1 MVYSRYRQREALKR
15 GKPTMSDEATSVAG
29 DAKQSVVSEK
39 SNMTASQYA
48 VRRLGELKVKPDG
61 ALNPAS
67 RPAEQ
72 PTSQSAPAEEEQQ
85 EQASN
90 DQAQAE
96 PNPTGKDVPSQ
107 VELSE
112 LSDEDIQELAQKGKS
127 GLLKRIAELTA
138 KRKLAEE
145 KAAQLEAYMAQ
156 QQNSKPLEPKVENNP
171 YASISSI
178 EDLGKK
184 VQEVADVVEWAEDI
198 LDRAEHLGFEDIAA
212 TVDGRELTKAQV
224 KETLRNARKARDK
237 FLPAQKKDI
246 EAGIQRKGL
255 RSAFEQ
261 QAVKELEWLATQ
273 EDNDIK
279 RQFFAMLNDPRLKG
293 MEEALPDVA
302 PQLPYILAHA
312 ANSMFARKTIP
323 MDSKPSPKLTP
334 PGSPSSTAA
343 AGDRTPSSGERNM
356 KEVSK
361 RLADSGSVSDFIAL
375 RAAQLS
381 KRK

>member
-1 MVYSRYRQREALKR
+1 MMQLSPTR
-15 GKPTMSDEATSVAG
+15 GVKTRKPKMSEEATSVAG
-29 DAKQSVVSEK
+29 DAKTSVESEK

-48 VRRLGELKVKPDG
+48 VRRLGELKAKPDG

-67 RPAEQ
+67 RPQ
-72 PTSQSAPAEEEQQ
+72 PTSQSAPAAEQEE

-90 DQAQAE
+90 DQASTSESQPA
-96 PNPTGKDVPSQ
+96 GKDVPSQ

-112 LSDEDIQELAQKGKS
+112 LSDEDIAELAQKGKS

-156 QQNSKPLEPKVENNP
+156 QQNNKPLEPKVENNP
-171 YASISSI
+171 YANIASI

-184 VQEVADVVEWAEDI
+184 AQEVNDVVEWAEDV
-198 LDRAEHLGFEDIAA
+198 LDRAETLGYEDIAA

-237 FLPAQKKDI
+237 YLPAQKKEI
-246 EAGIQRKGL
+246 EAVMQRKGL

-261 QAVKELEWLATQ
+261 QAVKELDWLASQ

-279 RQFFAMLNDPRLKG
+279 RQFFAMLNDPRLKDA
-293 MEEALPDVA
+293 EKVLPEVA

-312 ANSMFARKTIP
+312 ANSMFARKVIP
-323 MDSKPSPKLTP
+323 MDGKPSPKLTP
-334 PGSPSSTAA
+334 PGAPSNAVA
-343 AGDRTPSSGERNM
+343 AGDRTPTAGERNV

>member
-1 MVYSRYRQREALKR
+1 
-15 GKPTMSDEATSVAG
+15 MSDEATSVAG
-29 DAKQSVVSEK
+29 DAKQAVVSEK

-48 VRRLGELKVKPDG
+48 VRRLGELKGKPDG

-67 RPAEQ
+67 RPEA
-72 PTSQSAPAEEEQQ
+72 TSQSAPAEEEQQ

-90 DQAQAE
+90 DQAQAQ
-96 PNPTGKDVPSQ
+96 PTPTSKDVPSQ

-112 LSDEDIQELAQKGKS
+112 LSDEEIQELAQKGKS

-156 QQNSKPLEPKVENNP
+156 QQNNKPLEPKVENNP
-171 YASISSI
+171 YASISSM

-184 VQEVADVVEWAEDI
+184 AQEVTDVVEWAEDI

-237 FLPAQKKDI
+237 FLPAQKKEI

-312 ANSMFARKTIP
+312 ANSMYGRKLIP
-323 MDSKPSPKLTP
+323 MDNKPSPKLTP
-334 PGSPSSTAA
+334 PGSPSAAAA
-343 AGDRTPSSGERNM
+343 AGDRTPSAGERNV

>member
-1 MVYSRYRQREALKR
+1 
-15 GKPTMSDEATSVAG
+15 MSDEAPSVAG
-29 DAKQSVVSEK
+29 DAKTSVESEK

-48 VRRLGELKVKPDG
+48 VRRLGELKGKPDG

-67 RPAEQ
+67 RPQ
-72 PTSQSAPAEEEQQ
+72 PTSQSAPAAEEEQ

-90 DQAQAE
+90 DQA
-96 PNPTGKDVPSQ
+96 PTANAQGKDVPSQ

-112 LSDEDIQELAQKGKS
+112 LSDEEIQELAQKGKS

-156 QQNSKPLEPKVENNP
+156 QQANKPLEPKVENNP
-171 YASISSI
+171 YENITSF

-184 VQEVADVVEWAEDI
+184 AQEVNDVVEWAEDV
-198 LDRAEHLGFEDIAA
+198 LDRAEALGYEDIAA

-237 FLPAQKKDI
+237 YLPAQKKEI
-246 EAGIQRKGL
+246 ETILQRKGL

-273 EDNDIK
+273 EDNDVK
-279 RQFFAMLNDPRLKG
+279 RQFFAMLNDPRLKDV
-293 MEEALPDVA
+293 ERALPDVA
-302 PQLPYILAHA
+302 PQLPYLLAHA
-312 ANSMFARKTIP
+312 ANSMFARRTIP
-323 MDSKPSPKLTP
+323 LDGKPSPKLTP
-334 PGSPSSTAA
+334 PGAPSTAVA
-343 AGDRTPSSGERNM
+343 AGDRTPTQGERNV

>member
-1 MVYSRYRQREALKR
+1 
-15 GKPTMSDEATSVAG
+15 MSDEATSVAG
-29 DAKQSVVSEK
+29 DAKQAVVSEK
-39 SNMTASQYA
+39 SNLTASQYA
-48 VRRLGELKVKPDG
+48 VRRLGELKGKPDG

-67 RPAEQ
+67 RPET
-72 PTSQSAPAEEEQQ
+72 TSQSAPAEEEQQ

-90 DQAQAE
+90 DQAPVE
-96 PNPTGKDVPSQ
+96 STSSGKDVPSQ
-107 VELSE
+107 VDLSE
-112 LSDEDIQELAQKGKS
+112 LSDDDIQELAQKGKS

-156 QQNSKPLEPKVENNP
+156 QQNNKPLEPKVENNP
-171 YASISSI
+171 YANISSI

-184 VQEVADVVEWAEDI
+184 SQEVADVVEWAEDI
-198 LDRAEHLGFEDIAA
+198 LDRAEHLGYEDVAA

-237 FLPAQKKDI
+237 FLPAQKKEI
-246 EAGIQRKGL
+246 EAGMQRKGL

-261 QAVKELEWLATQ
+261 QAVKELEWLSTQ

-293 MEEALPDVA
+293 VEEALPDVA

-312 ANSMFARKTIP
+312 ANSMFARKIIP
-323 MDSKPSPKLTP
+323 MDGKPSPKLTP
-334 PGSPSSTAA
+334 PGSPSATAA

>member
-1 MVYSRYRQREALKR
+1 
-15 GKPTMSDEATSVAG
+15 MSDEAPSVAG
-29 DAKQSVVSEK
+29 DAKTSVESEK

-48 VRRLGELKVKPDG
+48 ARRFGELKGKPDG

-67 RPAEQ
+67 RPQ
-72 PTSQSAPAEEEQQ
+72 PTSQSAPAAEEEQ

-90 DQAQAE
+90 DQA
-96 PNPTGKDVPSQ
+96 PTANAQGKDVPSQ

-112 LSDEDIQELAQKGKS
+112 LSDEEIQELAQKGKS

-156 QQNSKPLEPKVENNP
+156 QQANKPLEPKVENNP
-171 YASISSI
+171 YENITSF
-178 EDLGKK
+178 EDLSKK
-184 VQEVADVVEWAEDI
+184 AQEVNDVVEWAEDV
-198 LDRAEHLGFEDIAA
+198 LDRAETLGYEDIAA

-237 FLPAQKKDI
+237 YLPAQKKEI
-246 EAGIQRKGL
+246 EAVMQRKGL

-261 QAVKELEWLATQ
+261 QAVKELDWLASQ

-279 RQFFAMLNDPRLKG
+279 RQFFAMLNDPRLKDA
-293 MEEALPDVA
+293 EKVLPEVA

-312 ANSMFARKTIP
+312 ANSMFARKVIP
-323 MDSKPSPKLTP
+323 MDGKPSPKLTP
-334 PGSPSSTAA
+334 PGAPSNAVA
-343 AGDRTPSSGERNM
+343 AGDRTPTAGERNV

>member
-1 MVYSRYRQREALKR
+1 
-15 GKPTMSDEATSVAG
+15 MSEEATSVAG
-29 DAKQSVVSEK
+29 DAKTSVESEK

-48 VRRLGELKVKPDG
+48 VRRLGELKAKPDG

-67 RPAEQ
+67 RPQ
-72 PTSQSAPAEEEQQ
+72 PTSQSAPAAEQEE

-90 DQAQAE
+90 DQASASESQPA
-96 PNPTGKDVPSQ
+96 GKDVPSQ

-112 LSDEDIQELAQKGKS
+112 LSDEDIAELAQKGKS

-156 QQNSKPLEPKVENNP
+156 QQNNKPLEPKVENNP
-171 YASISSI
+171 YANIASI

-184 VQEVADVVEWAEDI
+184 AQEVNDVVEWAEDV
-198 LDRAEHLGFEDIAA
+198 LDRAETLGYEDIAA

-237 FLPAQKKDI
+237 YLPAQKKEI
-246 EAGIQRKGL
+246 EAVMQRKGL

-261 QAVKELEWLATQ
+261 QAVKELDWLASQ
-273 EDNDIK
+273 EDSDIK
-279 RQFFAMLNDPRLKG
+279 RQFFAMLNDPRLKDA
-293 MEEALPDVA
+293 EKVLPEVA

-312 ANSMFARKTIP
+312 ANSMFARKVIP
-323 MDSKPSPKLTP
+323 MDGKPSPKLTP
-334 PGSPSSTAA
+334 PGAPSNAVA
-343 AGDRTPSSGERNM
+343 AGDRTPTAGERNV

>member
-1 MVYSRYRQREALKR
+1 
-15 GKPTMSDEATSVAG
+15 MSDEATSVAG
-29 DAKQSVVSEK
+29 DAKTSVESEK

-48 VRRLGELKVKPDG
+48 VRRLGELKAKPDG
-61 ALNPAS
+61 ALNPAV
-67 RPAEQ
+67 RPQ
-72 PTSQSAPAEEEQQ
+72 PTSQSAPAVEQEE

-90 DQAQAE
+90 DQASASESQSA
-96 PNPTGKDVPSQ
+96 GKDVPSQ

-112 LSDEDIQELAQKGKS
+112 LSDEEIQELAQKGKS

-156 QQNSKPLEPKVENNP
+156 QQNNKPLEPKVENNP
-171 YASISSI
+171 YKDVVSID
-178 EDLGKK
+178 ELGKK
-184 VQEVADVVEWAEDI
+184 AQEINDIVEWAEDV
-198 LDRAEHLGFEDIAA
+198 LDRAEALGYEDIAA
-212 TVDGRELTKAQV
+212 TVDGRELTKAQI
-224 KETLRNARKARDK
+224 KESLRQARKARDK
-237 FLPAQKKDI
+237 YLPAQKKEI
-246 EAGIQRKGL
+246 EAINQRKNL

-279 RQFFAMLNDPRLKG
+279 RQFFAMLNDPRLKDA
-293 MEEALPDVA
+293 EKALPEVA

-312 ANSMFARKTIP
+312 ANSMFARKVIP
-323 MDSKPSPKLTP
+323 LDGKPSPKLTP
-334 PGSPSSTAA
+334 PGAPSNTAA
-343 AGDRTPSSGERNM
+343 AGDRTPSAGERSV

-381 KRK
+381 KRVR

>member
-1 MVYSRYRQREALKR
+1 
-15 GKPTMSDEATSVAG
+15 MSEEATSVAG
-29 DAKQSVVSEK
+29 DAKTSVESEK

-48 VRRLGELKVKPDG
+48 VRRLGELRGKPDG
-61 ALNPAS
+61 ALNPRSESA
-67 RPAEQ
+67 AKQAATQ
-72 PTSQSAPAEEEQQ
+72 PISQSAPAAEEEQ
-85 EQASN
+85 EAASN
-90 DQAQAE
+90 DQPSDSQPQPA
-96 PNPTGKDVPSQ
+96 GKDVPSQ

-112 LSDEDIQELAQKGKS
+112 LSDEEIQELAQKGKS

-156 QQNSKPLEPKVENNP
+156 QQNNKPLEPKVENNP
-171 YASISSI
+171 YANIASM

-184 VQEVADVVEWAEDI
+184 AQEVNDVVEWAEDV
-198 LDRAEHLGFEDIAA
+198 LDRAETLGYDDIAA

-237 FLPAQKKDI
+237 YLPAQKKEI
-246 EAGIQRKGL
+246 EAVNQRKGL

-279 RQFFAMLNDPRLKG
+279 RQFYAMLTDPRLKDV
-293 MEEALPDVA
+293 EKVLPEVA
-302 PQLPYILAHA
+302 PQLPYLLAHA

-323 MDSKPSPKLTP
+323 MDGKPSPKLTP
-334 PGSPSSTAA
+334 PGAPSNTVA
-343 AGDRTPSSGERNM
+343 AGDRTPTAGERNV

-361 RLADSGSVSDFIAL
+361 RLADTGSVSDFIAL

>member
-1 MVYSRYRQREALKR
+1 MMQLSPTR
-15 GKPTMSDEATSVAG
+15 GVKTRKPKMSEEATSVAG
-29 DAKQSVVSEK
+29 DAKTSVESEK

-48 VRRLGELKVKPDG
+48 VRRLGELKAKPDG

-67 RPAEQ
+67 RPQ
-72 PTSQSAPAEEEQQ
+72 PTSQSAPAAEQEE

-90 DQAQAE
+90 DQASTSESQPA
-96 PNPTGKDVPSQ
+96 GKDVPSQ

-112 LSDEDIQELAQKGKS
+112 LSDEDIAELAQKGKS

-156 QQNSKPLEPKVENNP
+156 QQNNKPLEPKVENNP
-171 YASISSI
+171 YANISSI

-184 VQEVADVVEWAEDI
+184 AQEVNDVVEWAEDV
-198 LDRAEHLGFEDIAA
+198 LDRAETLGYEDIAA

-237 FLPAQKKDI
+237 YLPAQKKEI
-246 EAGIQRKGL
+246 EAVAQRKSL

-261 QAVKELEWLATQ
+261 QAVKELDWLASQ

-279 RQFFAMLNDPRLKG
+279 RQFFAMLNDPRLKDA
-293 MEEALPDVA
+293 EKVLPEVA

-312 ANSMFARKTIP
+312 ANSMFARKVIP
-323 MDSKPSPKLTP
+323 MDGKPSPKLTP
-334 PGSPSSTAA
+334 PGAPSNAVA
-343 AGDRTPSSGERNM
+343 AGDRTPTAGERNV

>member
-1 MVYSRYRQREALKR
+1 
-15 GKPTMSDEATSVAG
+15 MSDEAPSVAG
-29 DAKQSVVSEK
+29 DAKTSVVSEK
-39 SNMTASQYA
+39 SNMTASEYA
-48 VRRLGELKVKPDG
+48 TRRFGELKAKPDG

-67 RPAEQ
+67 RPQ
-72 PTSQSAPAEEEQQ
+72 STSQSAPAAEEEQ

-90 DQAQAE
+90 DQAST
-96 PNPTGKDVPSQ
+96 PNAQGKDVPSQ

-112 LSDEDIQELAQKGKS
+112 LSDEEIQELAQKGKS

-156 QQNSKPLEPKVENNP
+156 QQNNKPLEPKVENNP
-171 YASISSI
+171 YENITSF
-178 EDLGKK
+178 EDLSKK
-184 VQEVADVVEWAEDI
+184 AQEVNDVVEWAEDV
-198 LDRAEHLGFEDIAA
+198 LDRAETLGYEDIAA

-237 FLPAQKKDI
+237 YLPAQKKEI
-246 EAGIQRKGL
+246 EIASQRKGL

-261 QAVKELEWLATQ
+261 QAVKELEWLSTQ
-273 EDNDIK
+273 EDNDTK
-279 RQFFAMLNDPRLKG
+279 RQFFAMLNDPRLK
-293 MEEALPDVA
+293 DVEKAMPEIA
-302 PQLPYILAHA
+302 PQLPYLLAHA

-323 MDSKPSPKLTP
+323 LDGKPSPKLTP
-334 PGSPSSTAA
+334 PGAPSSAAA
-343 AGDRTPSSGERNM
+343 AGDRTPTQGERNV

>member
-1 MVYSRYRQREALKR
+1 
-15 GKPTMSDEATSVAG
+15 
-29 DAKQSVVSEK
+29 
-39 SNMTASQYA
+39 
-48 VRRLGELKVKPDG
+48 
-61 ALNPAS
+61 
-67 RPAEQ
+67 
-72 PTSQSAPAEEEQQ
+72 
-85 EQASN
+85 
-90 DQAQAE
+90 
-96 PNPTGKDVPSQ
+96 
-107 VELSE
+107 
-112 LSDEDIQELAQKGKS
+112 
-127 GLLKRIAELTA
+127 
-138 KRKLAEE
+138 
-145 KAAQLEAYMAQ
+145 MAQ
-156 QQNSKPLEPKVENNP
+156 QQNNKPLEPKVENNP
-171 YASISSI
+171 YANISSM

-184 VQEVADVVEWAEDI
+184 AQEVTDVVEWAEDI

-237 FLPAQKKDI
+237 FLPAQKKEI

-273 EDNDIK
+273 EDNDMK

-334 PGSPSSTAA
+334 PGSPSATAA
-343 AGDRTPSSGERNM
+343 AGDRTPSSGERNV

-361 RLADSGSVSDFIAL
+361 RLADTGSVSDFIAL